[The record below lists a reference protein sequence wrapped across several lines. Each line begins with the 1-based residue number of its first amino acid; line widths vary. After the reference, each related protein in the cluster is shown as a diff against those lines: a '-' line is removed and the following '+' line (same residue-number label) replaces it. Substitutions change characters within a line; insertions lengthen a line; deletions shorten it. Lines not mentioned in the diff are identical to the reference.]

1 MSRLAIVFSLL
12 AVLTLLSIRLYVK
25 EGDKEVFWDTEARD
39 WEEAIQLDTDEM
51 DRMSKVIPLFGL
63 REGETVLDAGCGT
76 GTLIPFL
83 LKEVGRGGCVY
94 GLDLSQEMRQA
105 ARQKHYDGDVSFL
118 KADVANIPLP
128 SESIDRVICFRT
140 FADIDDKRGA
150 LRQYFR
156 VLRPGGIV
164 VICNLL
170 GSKEHDEL
178 SKAVGGVIANDT
190 SPGVREMEQFFLE
203 SNFTPI
209 ELLDS
214 DTLYMMKARKPP
226 R

>member
-1 MSRLAIVFSLL
+1 MGRLAIVFSLL
-12 AVLTLLSIRLYVK
+12 AVLALLSIRLYVK
-25 EGDKEVFWDTEARD
+25 EGDKEAFWDSWARD

-83 LKEVGRGGCVY
+83 LKEVGRSGCVY
-94 GLDLSQEMRQA
+94 GLDLSQEMLQG
-105 ARQKHYDGDVSFL
+105 ARQKHYDGNVSFL

-178 SKAVGGVIANDT
+178 SKAVGGAIANDT
-190 SPGVREMEQFFLE
+190 SPGVKEMEQFFLE
-203 SNFTPI
+203 SNFTPV
-209 ELLDS
+209 ELLDA
-214 DTLYMMKARKPP
+214 DTLYMMKARKPLQ
-226 R
+226 

>member
-1 MSRLAIVFSLL
+1 MRRLAIVFSLL

-25 EGDKEVFWDTEARD
+25 EGDKEAFWDTEARE
-39 WEEAIQLDTDEM
+39 WEEALQNDAEEM
-51 DRMSKVIPLFGL
+51 DNTVKVIPLFGL
-63 REGETVLDAGCGT
+63 QEGEVVLDAGCGT

-94 GLDLSQEMRQA
+94 GLDLSQEMLRI
-105 ARQKHYDGDVSFL
+105 ARQKHYDGNVSFL

-140 FADIDDKRGA
+140 FADIDDKQGA

-156 VLRPGGIV
+156 VLRPGGMV

-178 SKAVGGVIANDT
+178 SKAIGGVIANDI
-190 SPGVREMEQFFLE
+190 SPGVKEMEQFFLE
-203 SNFTPI
+203 SNFTPV

-214 DTLYMMKARKPP
+214 DTLYMMKARKPLQ
-226 R
+226 

>member
-1 MSRLAIVFSLL
+1 MS
-12 AVLTLLSIRLYVK
+12 AVVRSTAELHQRFLERRA
-25 EGDKEVFWDTEARD
+25 TEA
-39 WEEAIQLDTDEM
+39 
-51 DRMSKVIPLFGL
+51 G
-63 REGETVLDAGCGT
+63 GED
-76 GTLIPFL
+76 F
-83 LKEVGRGGCVY
+83 KR
-94 GLDLSQEMRQA
+94 
-105 ARQKHYDGDVSFL
+105 HDGDVAFL